1 MKWLKLAFKNVL
13 RNKRRAVITML
24 ITTLG
29 VASIL
34 VGGGF
39 ANYTY
44 VGLREM
50 AARDSGHLIIA
61 HQDYFTKDEETSMQ
75 YGLSNYQA
83 LAEELRADEHIRYIL
98 PRIEFSGLI
107 SNGDKSSIFIGAGV
121 DPAGEFKVKGP
132 FLTLV
137 EGSVLSRR
145 ESADDPR
152 IVIGKNMA
160 RSMGVKPG
168 DSLTL
173 MSTTVDGG
181 LNALM

>member
-1 MKWLKLAFKNVL
+1 MAQ
-13 RNKRRAVITML
+13 AGIQECAAQQTACSYHHADYH
-24 ITTLG
+24 LG

-83 LAEELRADEHIRYIL
+83 LAEGLRADEHIRYIL
-98 PRIEFSGLI
+98 PRIEFSG
-107 SNGDKSSIFIGAGV
+107 
-121 DPAGEFKVKGP
+121 
-132 FLTLV
+132 
-137 EGSVLSRR
+137 
-145 ESADDPR
+145 
-152 IVIGKNMA
+152 
-160 RSMGVKPG
+160 
-168 DSLTL
+168 
-173 MSTTVDGG
+173 
-181 LNALM
+181 